1 MDNNNYSHN
10 PAFGMI
16 GLLCAWAFVAFNN
29 ILAFTRTITLDD
41 IQRYLRSSQ
50 VLLLQLLQSSRFS
63 AIKKEEITVLYI
75 K

>member
-41 IQRYLRSSQ
+41 IQKVFAIITSIVVTVVTILTFLRNQ
-50 VLLLQLLQSSRFS
+50 
-63 AIKKEEITVLYI
+63 KK
-75 K
+75 KK